1 MDISSISILIYETAL
16 LPVVFFSVL
25 CYMVTIYDLFSK
37 KKHKTY
43 PNPSHW
49 PSVTIQIPVYNDPV
63 AIRCMKACLK
73 FDYPKDKFE
82 IIVADDSTDG
92 TKKVID
98 DFVKKHS
105 EKIRTFRRKTRKGF
119 KSGALNN
126 VLKYSNGDIIVLF
139 DSDFIP
145 SKKFLKKIVKP
156 FFQDEK
162 IAIVQSRMGYINHNQ
177 NFITKLASTFL
188 INYHNF
194 YCPIS
199 SKLGVAFFCGTH
211 GAIRKDVLIEAG
223 GWNEKN
229 LTEDAELSI
238 KIFKKGYKSIYL
250 PNLKVKG
257 ELPFTFEAFIK
268 QQMRWTYGMT
278 RTFMDNARSIWFGDH
293 FSLSQKAIMSYLTF
307 GGMIFPFVVVMTIA
321 GLLGMITGIPHPL
334 TVQDM
339 LNTTQTFAITS
350 GFFILSFYSLK
361 KERKL
366 KIYKSALF
374 SSLTLGVILSVYNT
388 IAFLRAVFNKPMIWY
403 RTPKF
408 GSIKIVEIFKKY
420 FKFQ

>member
-1 MDISSISILIYETAL
+1 
-16 LPVVFFSVL
+16 
-25 CYMVTIYDLFSK
+25 
-37 KKHKTY
+37 
-43 PNPSHW
+43 
-49 PSVTIQIPVYNDPV
+49 
-63 AIRCMKACLK
+63 MKSCLK

-82 IIVADDSTDG
+82 IIVADDSNDG

-98 DFVKKHS
+98 DFVRKHP
-105 EKIRTFRRKTRKGF
+105 EKIRIFRRNTREGF

-126 VLKYSNGDIIVLF
+126 ILKYSNGEIIVIF
-139 DSDFIP
+139 DSDFVP
-145 SKKFLKKIVKP
+145 PKKFLKKIVKP
-156 FFQDEK
+156 FFRDEK

-188 INYHNF
+188 MNYHNF

-199 SKLGVAFFCGTH
+199 SNLGVTFFCGTH

-238 KIFKKGYKSIYL
+238 KIFNKGYRSVYL

-278 RTFMDNARSIWFGDH
+278 RTFMDNAKSIWFGDR
-293 FSLSQKAIMSYLTF
+293 FSISQKAIMTYLTF
-307 GGMIFPFVVVMTIA
+307 GGMIFPFVFVMTIS
-321 GLLGMITGIPHPL
+321 GLLGMITGTPHPL
-334 TVQDM
+334 TLSD
-339 LNTTQTFAITS
+339 LWSTTKNFAVTS
-350 GFFILSFYSLK
+350 GFFILSYLALK
-361 KERKL
+361 KEKKL
-366 KIYKSALF
+366 KLYKSAVF
-374 SSLTLGVILSVYNT
+374 SSLTLGVLLSAFNT
-388 IAFLRAVFNKPMIWY
+388 IAFIRAIFNQPMVWY

-408 GSIKIVEIFKKY
+408 GSIQIIELFKKY
-420 FKFQ
+420 FKF